1 MFLFFLGIIEMIIV
15 TAWTKSVTETKI
27 WASGAITMVNVLIWY
42 FVLQT
47 IVDNIN
53 NWSIALLYALGC
65 SLGTV
70 LTTFFF
76 QNQNRTKTNLSVE
89 N

>member
-15 TAWTKSVTETKI
+15 TAWTKTVTETKI

-76 QNQNRTKTNLSVE
+76 QNQNRTKANLRVE